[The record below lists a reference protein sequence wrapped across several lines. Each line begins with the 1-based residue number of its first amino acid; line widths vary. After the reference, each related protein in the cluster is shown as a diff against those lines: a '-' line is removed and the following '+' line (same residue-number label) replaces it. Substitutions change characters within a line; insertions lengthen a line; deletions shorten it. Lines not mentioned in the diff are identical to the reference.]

1 MTSCCQQ
8 RAVLRGGPSKLPAV
22 LALLLTLVLPSAR
35 PSTPALAADDACPEA
50 NNTYQQA
57 CLLPPNVGAN
67 SFLSSTDDIDFFRIE
82 VLDFGVTANVE
93 LTQSPRPYRMTIRDW
108 EGTEI
113 AAAAPLPNDD
123 VQRTVQFKPKA
134 PGSYYVL
141 VDPLFDDADA
151 VSPTEPYTLT
161 YKPVYPGPTPKII
174 YSADFRQPS
183 REFSGTKEWGT
194 YSTRDGKY
202 QVELLNGGQPG
213 SAAVAVA
220 WWPDSYRD
228 FTMVADVRL
237 TVVGQEAGFAI
248 GFRGLPHDAGE
259 KLRDDQVDLRSAYI
273 VLANTSNLQLELLR
287 LVDDKP
293 DVLTPWRAVRSMRT
307 SDQINHVVVRS
318 LGAQHIVN
326 INGEEV
332 LNLNDPS
339 LPEGRLI
346 LGALSFGDPVT
357 VIYDNLLVTS
367 PS

>member
-1 MTSCCQQ
+1 MTSCC
-8 RAVLRGGPSKLPAV
+8 RLPAVLRGRPAKLLTV
-22 LALLLTLVLPSAR
+22 LALLLTLVLPSAG
-35 PSTPALAADDACPEA
+35 PSTPALAADDACPED
-50 NNTYQQA
+50 NNTYQVA
-57 CLLPPNVGAN
+57 CLLPPNVGES
-67 SFLSSTDDIDFFRIE
+67 SFLSSTNDIDFFRIE
-82 VLDFGVTANVE
+82 VLDFGVTANLE
-93 LTQSPRPYRMTIRDW
+93 LTQSPRPYRLTVRDW
-108 EGTEI
+108 EGNQI
-113 AAAAPLPNDD
+113 AEAAQLPNDD
-123 VQRTVQFKPKA
+123 IQRTVQFKPKA

-141 VDPLFDDADA
+141 VDPLFDDADGF
-151 VSPTEPYTLT
+151 SPTEPYTLM

-194 YSTRDGKY
+194 YSTKDGKY

-220 WWPDSYRD
+220 WWPESYSD

-237 TVVGQEAGFAI
+237 NAVGQDAGFAI

-259 KLRDDQVDLRSAYI
+259 KLRDDQVDLRSAYM
-273 VLANTSNLQLELLR
+273 VLASTSTLQLELLR

-293 DVLTPWRAVRSMRT
+293 DVLVPWKAIRSLRT
-307 SDQINHVVVRS
+307 SDQINHVVIRS
-318 LGAQHIVN
+318 VGAQHIVN

-339 LPEGRLI
+339 LQEGRLI

-357 VIYDNLLVTS
+357 VIYDNLLVIS